1 MTRTHTRNVLLIPLS
16 VFCFLL
22 LLQAPAAMGE
32 EGVAAPPPPVKV
44 RTAVVKTCDCLL
56 QSQVVGTVQAARQA
70 AIAAKISGVIVELP
84 VVLGSRVNRDDL
96 LVRID
101 AQEITAKVLQAKAQ
115 LAQARRNLAREEK
128 LLRQHASTPETV
140 KAMRDMLAIA
150 EAGLRGAK
158 SMLAY
163 TVIKAPF
170 SGVIT
175 QKIANIGDLAT
186 PGAPLL
192 KLEDP
197 GHLQIVT
204 AIPESRAREIKAGEQ
219 MPVTIPAAA
228 TTFNGTV
235 SELSPAIDPRSRT
248 MPIKIDLPEG
258 AAATL
263 KTGMFARV
271 TLPGTAV
278 PTIMIPEQA
287 IVPFGQLRKVFVVR
301 DGKAFLRLVRTGV
314 HQGDRVEI
322 LAGLEPGE
330 RIVISNNRLL
340 VNGQPLI
347 LDQNTPAASK

>member
-1 MTRTHTRNVLLIPLS
+1 MMRHTRHVLLFPLS
-16 VFCFLL
+16 VLCLL
-22 LLQAPAAMGE
+22 LLFQVPAALSE
-32 EGVAAPPPPVKV
+32 ENATASPPPVKV
-44 RTAVVKTCDCLL
+44 QTTLVRTCDCLL
-56 QSQVVGTVQAARQA
+56 QSQVVGTVQAVRQA

-175 QKIANIGDLAT
+175 QKIANVGDLAT

-192 KLEDP
+192 KLENPD
-197 GHLQIVT
+197 HLQVVT
-204 AIPESRAREIKAGEQ
+204 AIPESKAGGVKAGEE

-228 TTFNGTV
+228 MTFNGTV

-248 MPIKIDLPEG
+248 MPIKIDLPQG
-258 AAATL
+258 DAARL

-278 PTIMIPEQA
+278 PTIMISEQA
-287 IVPFGQLRKVFVVR
+287 IVPFGQLSKVFVVR
-301 DGKAFLRLVRTGV
+301 ENKAFLRLVRTGV

-330 RIVISNNRLL
+330 QIVVSNNRLL

-347 LDQNTPAASK
+347 VEQKAPAASK

>member
-1 MTRTHTRNVLLIPLS
+1 MMRRQTRHVLLIPLS
-16 VFCFLL
+16 VLCFLL
-22 LLQAPAAMGE
+22 LLQHPAASEDG
-32 EGVAAPPPPVKV
+32 AAASLPPVKV
-44 RTAVVKTCDCLL
+44 RTALVKTCDCLL

-70 AIAAKISGVIVELP
+70 VIAAKISGVIVELP
-84 VVLGSRVNRDDL
+84 VVLGSRVNKDDL

-128 LLRQHASTPETV
+128 LLRRHASTPETV

-170 SGVIT
+170 AGVIT
-175 QKIANIGDLAT
+175 RKIANVGDLAT
-186 PGAPLL
+186 PGTPLL
-192 KLEDP
+192 HLEDP
-197 GHLQIVT
+197 SRLQIVT
-204 AIPESRAREIKAGEQ
+204 AIPESRSTEIKAGEQ

-228 TTFNGTV
+228 MKFNGTV

-248 MPIKIDLPEG
+248 MPIKIDLPQEAG
-258 AAATL
+258 ATL

-278 PTIMIPEQA
+278 STIMIPEQA
-287 IVPFGQLRKVFVVR
+287 IVSVGQLNKVFVVR
-301 DGKAFLRLVRTGV
+301 DGKAFLRLVRIGMR
-314 HQGDRVEI
+314 QGDRVEI
-322 LAGLEPGE
+322 LAGLTPGE
-330 RIVISNNRLL
+330 QIVISNNRLL
-340 VNGQPLI
+340 VSGQPLI
-347 LDQNTPAASK
+347 LDQTSPAASK